1 MTEAAKLA
9 KAQLWKLPL
18 DGKDPNDTPASD
30 RMHVQFNPETL
41 KVSYS
46 NQIKPEGNGGSTA
59 SMLYVGRGTTKLSV
73 QLWFDVTAP
82 MSDEVGKGVTDV
94 RALTRK
100 VALLITPECQQV
112 EKVENEKK
120 VTVEQCVPPGVRFL
134 WGTFHFDG
142 IMESL
147 EESLEFFSPEG
158 KPLRASVS
166 LSLSQQKIQFN
177 EPGSAGGQPPG
188 AGPPGGQPPGT
199 SPLAQAPSGSSLQKL
214 AAGMGQAAK
223 WQRIAQANGIE
234 NPRLLSP
241 GQLIDMNAP
250 KLR

>member
-1 MTEAAKLA
+1 MVDAANVIRAELRE
-9 KAQLWKLPL
+9 LWANGEEVEGSRVP
-18 DGKDPNDTPASD
+18 
-30 RMHVQFNPETL
+30 VQFNPETL
-41 KVSYS
+41 KVSFA
-46 NQIKPEGNGGSTA
+46 NQIKPEGNGKATD
-59 SMLYVGRGTTKLSV
+59 SMLFVGKGTTKLSV

-82 MSDEVGKGVTDV
+82 MREEVGKGVTDV

-100 VALLITPECQQV
+100 VAHFITPRCQQV
-112 EKVENEKK
+112 KNDKGEP
-120 VTVEQCVPPGVRFL
+120 VEQCVPPGVRFL
-134 WGTFHFDG
+134 WGSFQFDG
-142 IMESL
+142 VMESM

-166 LSLSQQKIQFN
+166 ISLSQQKIQFH
-177 EPGSAGGQPPG
+177 EPKAGPGQPAAG
-188 AGPPGGQPPGT
+188 GPPGGGAAPGT
-199 SPLAQAPSGSSLQKL
+199 SPLAQALSGSSLQKL